1 MLKRWSL
8 ISLIGISLLF
18 LIVAC
23 AQTAEPTEVAPAEA
37 RALIEERCSE
47 CHTAD
52 RVFNAEYS
60 REGWSD
66 VFDEMI
72 DRGAEVNPEEKEIM
86 IDWLVSRDQ

>member
-1 MLKRWSL
+1 MFKRWLLGSL
-8 ISLIGISLLF
+8 SGMTLLF

-23 AQTAEPTEVAPAEA
+23 AQTTEPTELAPAKA

-47 CHTAD
+47 CHSAD
-52 RVFNAEYS
+52 LVFNAEYS

-72 DRGAEVNPEEKEIM
+72 DRGAEVSPAEKEAM